1 MTRKWLLLLTAILPF
16 SAAAVELRD
25 PVVRGLPPGQKN
37 TAAFFSV
44 TNPSSQTVTL
54 RAGTSDVAGR
64 VEIHS
69 NSQRNGMM
77 AMRKEDSV
85 AIAPGQ
91 TLDFVPGG
99 YHLMLINLKQPL
111 RHGERV
117 HFSLL
122 IDGDVVQVEAPVR
135 SVLNEPASG
144 RHHHHGGAH

>member
-1 MTRKWLLLLTAILPF
+1 
-16 SAAAVELRD
+16 
-25 PVVRGLPPGQKN
+25 
-37 TAAFFSV
+37 
-44 TNPSSQTVTL
+44 
-54 RAGTSDVAGR
+54 
-64 VEIHS
+64 IHS